1 MHARQFA
8 LVGIAIS
15 LLTGCSAQPPDI
27 GRGVSSNYAFN
38 ERVRQRFPVGS
49 DERMLVAELLREQ
62 FRIEPAP
69 SKRDNFV
76 AHLEAEGLPCKRT
89 WTLLWST
96 DQRKISDIEARYG
109 EICL

>member
-1 MHARQFA
+1 MLARQFA
-8 LVGIAIS
+8 LVGIVIS

-27 GRGVSSNYAFN
+27 GRGASSNYAFN
-38 ERVRQRFPVGS
+38 ERVQQRFPVGS
-49 DERMLVAELLREQ
+49 DESVLVAALRREQ

-69 SKRDNFV
+69 SKPGRFV
-76 AHLEAEGLPCKRT
+76 ARFEAEGLPCKRT